1 MKWMKTRPLSTLIAV
16 LLLTAISAAQF
27 KRVPLQAPA
36 NPNPQL
42 YRADANA
49 TQDIRQALATAGKQH
64 KNVLLDFGGN
74 WCIDCHILENAF
86 HQPRIAPL
94 LNDNYIVV
102 HVDVG
107 KYDKNLDLAK
117 KYHVNLEKG
126 VPSLAVLDAMGKVLY
141 ATGDFER
148 ARMMSEDDVIQFLDK
163 WRPAANPSPG
173 KPFHK

>member
-1 MKWMKTRPLSTLIAV
+1 MIAAI
-16 LLLTAISAAQF
+16 LLTAISAAQF

-36 NPNPQL
+36 QPNPQL

-49 TQDIRQALATAGKQH
+49 TQDIRRALAIAGKEH

-74 WCIDCHILENAF
+74 WCIDCHVLENAF

-94 LNDNYIVV
+94 LNSNYIVV

-117 KYHVNLEKG
+117 KYNVNLQKG

-141 ATGDFER
+141 STGDFER

-163 WRPAANPSPG
+163 WKPAAAGNSSTGAPS
-173 KPFHK
+173 HK

>member
-1 MKWMKTRPLSTLIAV
+1 MKHRSQWIFLAALFVSV
-16 LLLTAISAAQF
+16 VSAAQF

-36 NPNPQL
+36 QPNPQL
-42 YRADANA
+42 YKADANA
-49 TQDIRQALATAGKQH
+49 AQDIRRALATAVQQH

-74 WCIDCHILENAF
+74 WCIDCHVLENAF

-94 LNDNYIVV
+94 LNSNYIVV

-107 KYDKNLDLAK
+107 KYEKNLDLAK

-126 VPSLAVLDAMGKVLY
+126 VPSLAVLDAQGKVLY
-141 ATGDFER
+141 GTSDFER

-163 WRPAANPSPG
+163 WKPAAEKKKGS
-173 KPFHK
+173 

>member
-1 MKWMKTRPLSTLIAV
+1 MRHRPQWILIAA
-16 LLLTAISAAQF
+16 LLLNVVSAAQF

-36 NPNPQL
+36 QPNAQL
-42 YRADANA
+42 YKADANA
-49 TQDIRQALATAGKQH
+49 ARDIRRALATAVKQH

-74 WCIDCHILENAF
+74 WCIDCHILDNAF

-94 LNDNYIVV
+94 LNSNYIVV

-107 KYDKNLDLAK
+107 KYEKNLDLAK

-126 VPSLAVLDAMGKVLY
+126 VPSLAVLDSLGKVLY
-141 ATGDFER
+141 GTSDFER

-163 WRPAANPSPG
+163 W
-173 KPFHK
+173 KPVEEKKQGS

>member
-1 MKWMKTRPLSTLIAV
+1 MRHRPLWILIAA
-16 LLLTAISAAQF
+16 LLLTVTSAAQF

-36 NPNPQL
+36 QPNPQL

-49 TQDIRQALATAGKQH
+49 VQDIRRALATALKQH

-107 KYDKNLDLAK
+107 KYDKNLDLAT
-117 KYHVNLEKG
+117 KYHIDLQKG
-126 VPSLAVLDAMGKVLY
+126 VPSLAVLDSRGKVLY
-141 ATGDFER
+141 GTSDFER
-148 ARMMSEDDVIQFLDK
+148 AHLMSEDDVIQFLYK
-163 WRPAANPSPG
+163 WKPPAAGNSSSGTPS
-173 KPFHK
+173 HR

>member
-1 MKWMKTRPLSTLIAV
+1 MTKLSQWTIVAV
-16 LLLTAISAAQF
+16 LLTTVASAQF

-36 NPNPQL
+36 QPNAQL

-49 TQDIRQALATAGKQH
+49 AQDIRRALASASKQH

-74 WCIDCHILENAF
+74 WCIDCHVLENAF

-94 LNDNYIVV
+94 LNSNYIVV

-117 KYHVNLEKG
+117 KYRVNLEKG
-126 VPSLAVLDAMGKVLY
+126 VPSLAVLDALGKVLY

-148 ARMMSEDDVIQFLDK
+148 AHMMSEDDVIQFLDK
-163 WRPAANPSPG
+163 WKPAAEKKQGS
-173 KPFHK
+173 

>member
-1 MKWMKTRPLSTLIAV
+1 MKHRPQWILLAA
-16 LLLTAISAAQF
+16 LLLTVISAAQF

-49 TQDIRQALATAGKQH
+49 AQDIRRALATAAKQH

-74 WCIDCHILENAF
+74 WCIDCHVLENAF

-94 LNDNYIVV
+94 LNSNYIVV

-148 ARMMSEDDVIQFLDK
+148 AHLMSEDDVIQFLDK
-163 WRPAANPSPG
+163 WRPPAMGTPSTG
-173 KPFHK
+173 SRSHR

>member
-1 MKWMKTRPLSTLIAV
+1 MRRHPQWFLIAV
-16 LLLTAISAAQF
+16 LLLTVISAAQF

-49 TQDIRQALATAGKQH
+49 VQDIRRALAAAGKQH

-117 KYHVNLEKG
+117 KYHVDLQKG
-126 VPSLAVLDAMGKVLY
+126 VPSLAVLDALGKVLF

-148 ARMMSEDDVIQFLDK
+148 ARMMSEDDVIQFLYK
-163 WRPAANPSPG
+163 WKPPAAGNSSAGTPS
-173 KPFHK
+173 HR

>member
-1 MKWMKTRPLSTLIAV
+1 MRRHPQWFLIAV
-16 LLLTAISAAQF
+16 LLLTGISAAQF

-49 TQDIRQALATAGKQH
+49 VQDIRRALAAAGKQH

-102 HVDVG
+102 HIDVG

-117 KYHVNLEKG
+117 KYHVDLQKG
-126 VPSLAVLDAMGKVLY
+126 VPSLAVLDALGKVLY

-148 ARMMSEDDVIQFLDK
+148 AHLMSEDDVIQFLYK
-163 WRPAANPSPG
+163 WKPPAAGNSSARTPS
-173 KPFHK
+173 HR

>member
-1 MKWMKTRPLSTLIAV
+1 MTKQSLWTLIAAI
-16 LLLTAISAAQF
+16 LLTTISTAQF

-42 YRADANA
+42 YKADANA
-49 TQDIRQALATAGKQH
+49 VQDIRRALATAGKQH

-94 LNDNYIVV
+94 LNDNYLVV

-117 KYHVNLEKG
+117 KYHVDLQKG
-126 VPSLAVLDAMGKVLY
+126 VPSLAVLDSQGKVLY
-141 ATGDFER
+141 GTSDFER
-148 ARMMSEDDVIQFLDK
+148 ARMMSEDDVIQFLYK
-163 WRPAANPSPG
+163 WKPPAAGNSSSGTPS
-173 KPFHK
+173 HR